1 MTALSSLMF
10 VICFV
15 PLTQILKKVKSGYT
29 FHNKEKLNYFLF
41 LDYLKIFA
49 NSKCELKRLVSTVQ
63 IFHKDSGIKFG
74 IKKCGLLV
82 MKREKLMSFEGGEV
96 SNGER
101 IKDVEGNR

>member
-1 MTALSSLMF
+1 MSSLMF

-29 FHNKEKLNYFLF
+29 FHNKEKLTYFLF

-63 IFHKDSGIKFG
+63 IFRKDSGIKFG
-74 IKKCGLLV
+74 IKKCGVLV
-82 MKREKLMSFEGGEV
+82 MKREKVMSFEGGEV

-101 IKDVEGNR
+101 IKEVEGNR